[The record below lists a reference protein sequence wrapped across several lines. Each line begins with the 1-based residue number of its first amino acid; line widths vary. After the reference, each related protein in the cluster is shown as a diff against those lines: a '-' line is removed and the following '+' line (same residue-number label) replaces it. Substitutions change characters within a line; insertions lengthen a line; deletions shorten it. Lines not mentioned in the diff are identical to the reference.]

1 MQTIGQ
7 LVKQSGLSR
16 STLLYYDKLK
26 LLSPSGRS
34 AANYRLYTHADAQRL
49 AQILLYREAGISLQN
64 IAVLLNAQESQLS
77 AILEQRLEALNCEM
91 SEIRRQQQLLLQLLG
106 TRSPLRS
113 SKLMNKQQWIDIL
126 RASGMDEMAMR
137 SWHIE
142 FERKLPLVH
151 SDFLQ
156 SLGIEPTEIATIKA
170 YR

>member
-1 MQTIGQ
+1 MLTIGQ

-26 LLSPSGRS
+26 LLSPSERS
-34 AANYRLYTHADAQRL
+34 AANYRLYSAADVQRL
-49 AQILLYREAGISLQN
+49 SQILLYREAGISLEN
-64 IAVLLNAQESQLS
+64 IGVLLNARDSLLS
-77 AILEQRLEALNCEM
+77 DILEQRLEALNRDM
-91 SEIRRQQQLLLQLLG
+91 SKIRQQQQLLLQLLG

-113 SKLMNKQQWIDIL
+113 SKLMNKQQWIEIL
-126 RASGMDEMAMR
+126 RGSGMDESAMR
-137 SWHIE
+137 NWHIE

-156 SLGIEPTEIATIKA
+156 SLGIEPTEIAAIKA

>member
-113 SKLMNKQQWIDIL
+113 NTARQ
-126 RASGMDEMAMR
+126 RYG
-137 SWHIE
+137 
-142 FERKLPLVH
+142 
-151 SDFLQ
+151 
-156 SLGIEPTEIATIKA
+156 
-170 YR
+170 